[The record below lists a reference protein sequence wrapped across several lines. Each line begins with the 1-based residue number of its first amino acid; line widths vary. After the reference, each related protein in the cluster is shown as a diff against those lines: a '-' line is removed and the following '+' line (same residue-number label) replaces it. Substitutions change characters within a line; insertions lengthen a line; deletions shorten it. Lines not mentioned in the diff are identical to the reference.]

1 MRELFDHDREY
12 HDSGCVAGL
21 DEAGRGPLAG
31 PVVAAAVV
39 FEAGSYIEGVNDSKK
54 LSEGRRKALFFEIV
68 CCARDIGI
76 GIVDATDIDRLNIL
90 NATKMAM
97 KKAVLQLNH
106 PPDILLI
113 DALRLPDIDI
123 RQVAI
128 IKGDSKSASIA
139 AASIVAKVLRDS
151 FMLAYHQQ
159 YPQYG
164 FNSHKGY
171 GTKHHMDMIRTH
183 GPCPIHRRSFAP
195 ISTYT

>member
-1 MRELFDHDREY
+1 ME
-12 HDSGCVAGL
+12 SPTA
-21 DEAGRGPLAG
+21 RG
-31 PVVAAAVV
+31 
-39 FEAGSYIEGVNDSKK
+39 
-54 LSEGRRKALFFEIV
+54 
-68 CCARDIGI
+68 
-76 GIVDATDIDRLNIL
+76 
-90 NATKMAM
+90 
-97 KKAVLQLNH
+97 NH
-106 PPDILLI
+106 T
-113 DALRLPDIDI
+113 DIDI
-123 RQVAI
+123 RQVSI

-195 ISTYT
+195 LNSL